1 MIRRFSLYV
10 CWCIFI
16 GFFLVIPIEAQTVK
30 YISRFSVDSILNP
43 KIQVGGERILR
54 FEQKEQSIGVM
65 SENELPKSLN
75 FSFRNVGTKAVKIQE
90 LKTFCGCT
98 SAVYD
103 RQIIEPDSTGKI
115 VVTYNPKNRVG
126 TVDERI
132 YIYTTDSNQTP
143 IASLSI
149 LGEVKEE
156 SQWRHLPKKMG
167 NLRLKRNFVDFMVDT
182 SSSLVV
188 ERIWCGNSGDSPLK
202 VVAKGLPHYMDFRME
217 PEILLPNEE
226 GDMVI
231 TLDCK
236 ELENTTNLDFP
247 FFIEGVEEDFTKCM
261 IKVKVGFIA
270 N

>member
-30 YISRFSVDSILNP
+30 YISRSSVDSILNP

-167 NLRLKRNFVDFMVDT
+167 NLRLKRNFVDFNTTLSGHGNCHSVFCNSIHSGTHHRNVKLDLFGQMSSKIYLIRNHFRICRYQQHVIKCNSFANNCSHDF
-182 SSSLVV
+182 SSLSLIRSFV
-188 ERIWCGNSGDSPLK
+188 IIFFCYK
-202 VVAKGLPHYMDFRME
+202 Y
-217 PEILLPNEE
+217 IL
-226 GDMVI
+226 
-231 TLDCK
+231 
-236 ELENTTNLDFP
+236 
-247 FFIEGVEEDFTKCM
+247 
-261 IKVKVGFIA
+261 
-270 N
+270 